1 MSNQRILGSITYQAV
16 AFCILLVTLYLIH
29 EMGHLILFNLFSGT
43 TEGRIVLD
51 GTRLVMS
58 NPVRLHPIADR
69 VVRGGGLLATYPSIV
84 LVNKK
89 TPLLGMAALI
99 WIVYG
104 AYEAFILGILIPY

>member
-1 MSNQRILGSITYQAV
+1 MSNQRILGSIAYQAI

-29 EMGHLILFNLFSGT
+29 EMGHLVLFNLFSGT
-43 TEGRIVLD
+43 TQGSIVFN
-51 GTRLVMS
+51 GTGLVMN

-69 VVRGGGLLATYPSIV
+69 VMRGGGLLATYPTIV

-99 WIVYG
+99 WNVYG
-104 AYEAFILGILIPY
+104 AYEAFVLGLLIPY